1 MAKNINQANMR
12 DASQMPRT
20 TVVERY
26 SSGQEN
32 ADHPEIR
39 VATAAN
45 TVRAIMTTGLNS
57 AVLDLPTVFVN
68 KNKKRKVRASTE
80 YSSS

>member
-1 MAKNINQANMR
+1 MR
-12 DASQMPRT
+12 DASQIPRT

-32 ADHPEIR
+32 GDHPEMR

-45 TVRAIMTTGLNS
+45 TVRVTMTTGLNG
-57 AVLDLPTVFVN
+57 AVLDLPTVFVS
-68 KNKKRKVRASTE
+68 KSKKRKVKASTE